1 VNWAIEAGEKRV
13 YRRRMRPA
21 LLRLLA
27 LLAVMMMPFGMAA
40 APAASAHHHP
50 MAAAMPMKHCPE
62 VPARHAAQM
71 GIGACTMACAAALP
85 AVDLSRALPLIVS
98 APDFPGIAKR
108 LEGHQPE
115 IATPPPRRS

>member
-1 VNWAIEAGEKRV
+1 MNYAIEAQEDHV
-13 YRRRMRPA
+13 YHRRMRFA

-27 LLAVMMMPFGMAA
+27 LLALTLMPFGMAA

-50 MAAAMPMKHCPE
+50 MATAMEHCPDR
-62 VPARHAAQM
+62 PAPHAAQM

-85 AVDLSRALPLIVS
+85 AVNLSRAAICVIAASPE
-98 APDFPGIAKR
+98 FPPAAER

-115 IATPPPRRS
+115 IATPPPKRS